1 VNPEQSVVSAI
12 HPAPVV
18 THPAKN
24 CLHYSSEVNVES
36 AYVQALFTQ
45 LVPPVIHQHLL
56 APELP
61 VNLPQISV
69 DVPGYA
75 VQASEGSMQPVPLV
89 KHPL

>member
-1 VNPEQSVVSAI
+1 VLAL

-18 THPAKN
+18 THPVKN
-24 CLHYSSEVNVES
+24 ISHYPSVVNVAS

-45 LVPPVIHQHLL
+45 VVPPVIHQHLL